1 MELAVE
7 IPLYVTNKKSVERAI
22 ELAFAESDDLRGTR
36 FKLFKRKNE
45 TNGFLTVPNEQA
57 GIFIIMAGKWG
68 RILVG
73 LTEIKPRK
81 SGRRPDPNVIKS
93 LLHSQPTHKTIA
105 KKDGGGQKD
114 IEQLLGEQ
122 LDYAW
127 DDSDGASQSSYIS
140 NWSTNM
146 PEAPEQD
153 LLDETEVSLPVREIW
168 FGVWVDNEATQH
180 HLPVPQQRVTR
191 HSTLLP
197 ASHNSGFN
205 AFDLLTPQERGKPTF
220 SPEWK
225 ASQIFGTN
233 SFDHPYFEIDGHLFK
248 LKLSAEMQIQFFEYD
263 IKSVVLHHKTDECNV
278 FITLA
283 HPPIIA
289 DTSQTLSL
297 SYADVKKATFS
308 RLYQVNPKHS
318 FCVFNCLVCRISF
331 KPSIID
337 QVANIFSRISPSA
350 QSPVVIAPSTS
361 NVYARKH
368 QELLKTMLTKL
379 PIRVAYQL
387 SILLTW
393 NVMFPTQLVEL
404 AKKCVFP
411 MLDTR
416 SEQEVAQI
424 LNTLARSDPWE
435 PFKGERRPNFCKRF
449 ETIVA
454 KFQFVPDDFDK
465 GKYNTTYRLYV
476 TPTGMYIDGPFLE
489 TSNRVIRQ
497 YKEYS
502 AHFLHVTFVDEDG
515 AMFSR
520 SNLSEIPHDIIY
532 EERFCTMLKEGIR
545 VAGRLF
551 KFLAFSNSSLKEGR
565 VLFFHEPNDG
575 SGVTV
580 ESMRAWMGDFSKI
593 KLPARYAARMGQA
606 FTSTASTVKVLPS
619 EVNMYFPDVERNNYN
634 FSDGIG
640 TVSEEIASEIWDMLK
655 KQDKRL
661 AAKLASGFSDI
672 VDAVPSAFQ
681 IRFGGAKGM
690 VSVDPSLPGRRMNIR
705 QSMIKFETKT
715 SSVIEV
721 ADYSSVARDAYFNR
735 QIILILEDLG
745 VPKQV
750 FLELQRNAVRELAS
764 MWGDKAK
771 LIELAGKDGAFGNY
785 VRLWENMQLSEWL
798 TNEFVRA
805 SFEHIRAYMLK
816 EIKYRARF
824 KIPGGWHMF
833 GVLDETGTLK
843 EGQVFVQIR
852 SPQET
857 KVLTGPHI
865 IYRSPVI
872 HPGDVQPVVAVDIPQ
887 LRHLHNVIVFS
898 QHGKR
903 DLPSQLGGGDLD
915 GDMFSIIQNRTI
927 FPKRSEFRVAAD
939 YAVTKPD
946 AMDRPVTMDDISE
959 FIIFFMVNDRVGMI
973 ARRHLALADQRD
985 GGSTH
990 PDCLV
995 YSELHNQ
1002 AVDFAKSGKPAS
1014 LAHAPKP
1021 RGRPDFM
1028 YRPNDPI
1035 KEGFYKSS
1043 RAMGLMYRDEE
1054 LNSMIDR
1061 TYSEGQKER
1070 MLSDAD
1076 PLWRRMKTRAGD
1088 WESYVEDARK
1098 YQFTFENEM
1107 ERIANYTRPK
1117 LTELELWTGYVLL
1130 ENRKTFR
1137 ELFNLEEWV
1146 REQFSV
1152 LLIKTEALMK
1162 KGKSEKEVL
1171 GQAVA
1176 NYYISN
1182 IVKESEKFGCVFGL
1196 LLLHHIAEE

>member
-7 IPLYVTNKKSVERAI
+7 IPLYITSKRSVERAV
-22 ELAFAESDDLRGTR
+22 ENAFAESDDLRGTR

-45 TNGFLTVPNEQA
+45 TVGFLTVPNEEA
-57 GIFIIMAGKWG
+57 GVFLIMAGKWG

-73 LTEIKPRK
+73 LTEIKPRITG
-81 SGRRPDPNVIKS
+81 SRPDPNAIRS
-93 LLHSQPTHKTIA
+93 LLHTQPTLKSIA

-127 DDSDGASQSSYIS
+127 DDSDGASQSSYKS

-146 PEAPEQD
+146 PEVLEQD
-153 LLDETEVSLPVREIW
+153 LLAELEVSLPVKEAW
-168 FGVWVDNEATQH
+168 FGVWVDNEATRH
-180 HLPVPQQRVTR
+180 IPVPQQRFTAF
-191 HSTLLP
+191 LP
-197 ASHNSGFN
+197 KSDTSGFN
-205 AFDLLTPQERGKPTF
+205 TF
-220 SPEWK
+220 KLEPPE
-225 ASQIFGTN
+225 
-233 SFDHPYFEIDGHLFK
+233 ELFK
-248 LKLSAEMQIQFFEYD
+248 LKLSPEKQIQFFEYD
-263 IKSVVLHHKTDECNV
+263 IKSVVLYHTPDVACNV

-289 DTSQTLSL
+289 HTSHTLSL
-297 SYADVKKATFS
+297 TYVDSKKATFL
-308 RLYQVNPKHS
+308 RLYQANSKHTS
-318 FCVFNCLVCRISF
+318 FAFNCIVCHIEF
-331 KPSIID
+331 LPSAID
-337 QVANIFSRISPSA
+337 QVNRIFSRVSPSA
-350 QSPVVIAPSTS
+350 QSTVVISQGTS
-361 NVYARKH
+361 GVYARKH
-368 QELLKTMLTKL
+368 QEVLKKMLTNL
-379 PIRVAYQL
+379 PIRIAYQL

-393 NVMFPTQLVEL
+393 NVMFPTELVEVV
-404 AKKCVFP
+404 KKCVVP
-411 MLDTR
+411 MLATR

-424 LNTLARSDPWE
+424 LNVLARADRWE
-435 PFKGERRPNFCKRF
+435 PFRGERRPDFCRRF

-454 KFQFVPDDFDK
+454 QFQFVPDDFDE

-489 TSNRVIRQ
+489 TSNRD
-497 YKEYS
+497 S
-502 AHFLHVTFVDEDG
+502 AVQEVCGTLLACPFVDEDG
-515 AMFSR
+515 ILFSL
-520 SNLSEIPHDIIY
+520 SNLSEIPHDAIY
-532 EERFCTMLKEGIR
+532 KERFCTMLKDGIR
-545 VAGRLF
+545 VDGRLF

-565 VLFFHEPNDG
+565 VLFFHEPTDG

-606 FTSTASTVKVLPS
+606 LTSTASTVKVLPS

-634 FSDGIG
+634 FSNGIG
-640 TVSEEIASEIWDMLK
+640 TVSEEIAAEMWDMLK

-672 VDAVPSAFQ
+672 VDVVPSAFQ

-690 VSVDPSLPGRRMNIR
+690 VSVDPSLKGHKMNIR
-705 QSMIKFETKT
+705 KSMIKFETKN

-721 ADYSSVARDAYFNR
+721 ADYSSVARGAFFNR

-745 VPKQV
+745 VPKQI

-764 MWGDKAK
+764 MWGNKAK
-771 LIELAGKDGAFGNY
+771 LIDLAGKDGAFGIY
-785 VRLWENMQLSEWL
+785 ARLWENLRLWDWLS
-798 TNEFVRA
+798 NQFVRA
-805 SFEHIRAYMLK
+805 SFEHIRAYLLK

-824 KIPGGWHMF
+824 KIPGGWHIF
-833 GVLDETGTLK
+833 GVFDETGTLK

-852 SPQET
+852 SPQVT

-887 LRHLHNVIVFS
+887 LRQLHNVIVFS

-903 DLPSQLGGGDLD
+903 DLPSQPGGGDLD
-915 GDMFSIIQNRTI
+915 GDKFSIIQNRAL

-959 FIIFFMVNDRVGMI
+959 FVIFFMVNDRVGLI

-990 PDCLV
+990 QDCLV

-1014 LAHAPKP
+1014 IALAPKP
-1021 RGRPDFM
+1021 KGRPDFM
-1028 YRPNDPI
+1028 YRPNDPV
-1035 KEGFYKSS
+1035 KERFYKSS

-1054 LNSMIDR
+1054 LNSMIDL
-1061 TYSEGQKER
+1061 TYSEGQRER
-1070 MLSDAD
+1070 VLSEAD
-1076 PLWRRMKTRAGD
+1076 PLWQRMKSRGID
-1088 WESYVEDARK
+1088 WEPYVEEAFK
-1098 YQFTFENEM
+1098 YQFTFETEM
-1107 ERIANYTRPK
+1107 ERISNYSRPK
-1117 LTELELWTGYVLL
+1117 LSELELWTGYVLL

-1162 KGKSEKEVL
+1162 KGKSEKELL
-1171 GQAVA
+1171 GQAAA
-1176 NYYISN
+1176 NYYVSN
-1182 IVKESEKFGCVFGL
+1182 VVKKSEKFGCVFGL

>member
-1 MELAVE
+1 MELVVE

-22 ELAFAESDDLRGTR
+22 ELAFAESDVLRDTR

-45 TNGFLTVPNEQA
+45 TNGFLTAPNEQA
-57 GIFIIMAGKWG
+57 GIFIIMAGKWCHV
-68 RILVG
+68 LVG

-122 LDYAW
+122 LDHAW
-127 DDSDGASQSSYIS
+127 DDSDGASQSSYSS

-168 FGVWVDNEATQH
+168 FGVWVGNEATQH
-180 HLPVPQQRVTR
+180 LPDP
-191 HSTLLP
+191 
-197 ASHNSGFN
+197 NN
-205 AFDLLTPQERGKPTF
+205 E
-220 SPEWK
+220 
-225 ASQIFGTN
+225 
-233 SFDHPYFEIDGHLFK
+233 
-248 LKLSAEMQIQFFEYD
+248 
-263 IKSVVLHHKTDECNV
+263 
-278 FITLA
+278 
-283 HPPIIA
+283 
-289 DTSQTLSL
+289 
-297 SYADVKKATFS
+297 
-308 RLYQVNPKHS
+308 
-318 FCVFNCLVCRISF
+318 
-331 KPSIID
+331 ID
-337 QVANIFSRISPSA
+337 QVASIFSRVSPSA
-350 QSPVVIAPSTS
+350 QSPVVIAPGTS
-361 NVYARKH
+361 GVYARKH
-368 QELLKTMLTKL
+368 QESLKKMLTNL
-379 PIRVAYQL
+379 PIRIVYQL

-393 NVMFPTQLVEL
+393 NVMFPTELVEFV
-404 AKKCVFP
+404 KKCVI
-411 MLDTR
+411 R
-416 SEQEVAQI
+416 G
-424 LNTLARSDPWE
+424 N
-435 PFKGERRPNFCKRF
+435 RPNFCKRF
-449 ETIVA
+449 ETIVT
-454 KFQFVPDDFDK
+454 KFHFVPDDYDK

-476 TPTGMYIDGPFLE
+476 TLTGMYIDGPFLE

-502 AHFLHVTFVDEDG
+502 AHFLHVAFVDEDG
-515 AMFSR
+515 AMFRR

-551 KFLAFSNSSLKEGR
+551 KFLAFSNSSLKEER
-565 VLFFHEPNDG
+565 VLFFHEPSDG

-580 ESMRAWMGDFSKI
+580 ET
-593 KLPARYAARMGQA
+593 

-640 TVSEEIASEIWDMLK
+640 TVSEEIASEMWDTLK
-655 KQDKRL
+655 KQDKLL

-681 IRFGGAKGM
+681 IRFGGAKGL
-690 VSVDPSLPGRRMNIR
+690 VSVDPSLPGRKMNIR
-705 QSMIKFETKT
+705 QSMIKFEAKNL
-715 SSVIEV
+715 SIIEV

-750 FLELQRNAVRELAS
+750 FLELQRNAVREFAS
-764 MWGDKAK
+764 MWGDKTK
-771 LIELAGKDGAFGNY
+771 LIELAGKDGAFGNFA
-785 VRLWENMQLSEWL
+785 RLWETVQLSEWL

-805 SFEHIRAYMLK
+805 SFEHIRAYLLK

-824 KIPGGWHMF
+824 K
-833 GVLDETGTLK
+833 
-843 EGQVFVQIR
+843 IR

-872 HPGDVQPVVAVDIPQ
+872 HPGDIQPVVAVDIPQ
-887 LRHLHNVIVFS
+887 FRHLHHVIVFS

-915 GDMFSIIQNRTI
+915 GDI
-927 FPKRSEFRVAAD
+927 SEFRVAAD

-959 FIIFFMVNDRVGMI
+959 FIFFMVNDRVGRI

-995 YSELHNQ
+995 CSELHNQ

-1014 LAHAPKP
+1014 MAHAPKP

-1028 YRPNDPI
+1028 YRPPNDPI

-1070 MLSDAD
+1070 ILSDAD
-1076 PLWRRMKTRAGD
+1076 PLWRRMKTRPSD
-1088 WESYVEDARK
+1088 WESYLEDATK

-1117 LTELELWTGYVLL
+1117 LTELELWTGY
-1130 ENRKTFR
+1130 
-1137 ELFNLEEWV
+1137 
-1146 REQFSV
+1146 
-1152 LLIKTEALMK
+1152 TEALMK

-1182 IVKESEKFGCVFGL
+1182 IVKKSEKFGCVFGL
-1196 LLLHHIAEE
+1196 LLLHHIAGE